1 MAEESQAPDEGT
13 GGDRVATLPEDP
25 IRQPLLDALREH
37 LGGDLVGYELAND
50 DLWVRV
56 NRDAWRSAI
65 QFCRAR
71 LELTYFCFLSG
82 LDWMP
87 NPDLLAEKEWE
98 EADDTKA
105 AATETA
111 PSSVLQTG
119 VAGGET
125 RFQVFARL
133 YSIPR
138 RVGVTLKADLPDGD
152 LRIDSLVPVFRGAD
166 WHEREAW
173 EMYGFQFLDHP
184 GLRHLYL
191 PTEFEG
197 YPLRKDFPLLAR
209 VVKPWPG
216 LVDVEPIPGEGAGD
230 EEAAAGEGV

>member
-1 MAEESQAPDEGT
+1 VAEESQSPDEGT
-13 GGDRVATLPEDP
+13 GGDSVATLPEDP
-25 IRQPLLDALREH
+25 IRQPVLDALKEH
-37 LGGDLVGYELAND
+37 LGDDLVGSELAND

-56 NRDAWRSAI
+56 NREAWRSAV
-65 QFCRAR
+65 QFCRDQ
-71 LELTYFCFLSG
+71 LGMTYFCFLSG

-98 EADDTKA
+98 EAEGTEVDRAEVDKA
-105 AATETA
+105 AVDKAEVDKAEVA
-111 PSSVLQTG
+111 PSPVLLTG

-133 YSIPR
+133 YSIAR

-152 LRIDSLVPVFRGAD
+152 LRIDSLVPLFRGAD

-173 EMYGFQFLDHP
+173 EMYGFQFVDHP

-191 PTEFEG
+191 PTEF
-197 YPLRKDFPLLAR
+197 
-209 VVKPWPG
+209 
-216 LVDVEPIPGEGAGD
+216 
-230 EEAAAGEGV
+230 

>member
-1 MAEESQAPDEGT
+1 VAEESQSAEEGI
-13 GGDRVATLPEDP
+13 GGDSVATLPEDP
-25 IRQPLLDALREH
+25 IRQPVLDALEEH
-37 LGGDLVGYELAND
+37 LGDNLVGHELAND

-56 NRDAWRSAI
+56 KREAWRPAVE
-65 QFCRAR
+65 FCRDR
-71 LELTYFCFLSG
+71 LGMTYFCFLSG

-98 EADDTKA
+98 ETDESDKSTVGPASTS
-105 AATETA
+105 T
-111 PSSVLQTG
+111 PQTG

-133 YSIPR
+133 YSLAS

-152 LRIDSLVPVFRGAD
+152 LRIDSLVPLFRGAD

-173 EMYGFQFLDHP
+173 EMYGFQFVDHP

-191 PTEFEG
+191 PMEFEG

-216 LVDVEPIPGEGAGD
+216 LVDVEPIPGEGVGD